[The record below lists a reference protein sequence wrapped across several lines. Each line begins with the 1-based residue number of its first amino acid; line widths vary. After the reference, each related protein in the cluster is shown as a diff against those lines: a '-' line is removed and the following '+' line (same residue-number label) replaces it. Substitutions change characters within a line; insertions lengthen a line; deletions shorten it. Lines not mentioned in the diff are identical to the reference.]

1 MCRIA
6 LLGKDTQLQYSFQEA
21 CAQAMEPITLYRA
34 ATVRQLQ
41 EQVDA
46 AQPPDIILLDV
57 GGGFSPQSIG
67 ACKKAYPA
75 SILTALVSNLEFGLL
90 KTYLDRGADGLLK
103 CDHPATYL
111 LPYITTALNKG
122 GVPLCPD
129 TARVLVDRIRGRKQ
143 NIHKRT
149 G

>member
-1 MCRIA
+1 MPRLA
-6 LLGKDTQLQYSFQEA
+6 LLTKDTQLQCSFQRS
-21 CAQAMEPITLYRA
+21 CAQAMEPIALCQA

-46 AQPPDIILLDV
+46 AAPPDTILLDV

-75 SILTALVSNLEFGLL
+75 SILTALVPNLEFDLL

-103 CDHPATYL
+103 RDHPAAYL
-111 LPYITTALNKG
+111 LACITTALNRG

-129 TARVLVDRIRGRKQ
+129 TARVLVDRIRSKHLAIQ
-143 NIHKRT
+143 SS
-149 G
+149 